1 MRDVSRSV
9 RLLKAQYKFWRSLY
23 SLVQRPA
30 GYLENYTSKVGL
42 MVYVV
47 NFRRLNRGIYA
58 VNIGS
63 ATGDEKVKPKS
74 KLLTNLNLNACGVFD
89 DSRASVMCD

>member
-63 ATGDEKVKPKS
+63 ATGDEKVKPES
-74 KLLTNLNLNACGVFD
+74 KLLTNLNLNACGVFE
-89 DSRASVMCD
+89 DSMAECNV